1 MEGNAKVTDDS
12 PRTSLLG
19 EMAHGTLRGAIGA
32 TAMTGIRTFTVES
45 GLVEQSPPQAIA
57 NQRRAHKL
65 LKRIPRKRRVAAIE
79 LFHWGYGAAGGTIF
93 GMLPESVRGR
103 LWVGPLYG
111 TLIWLGF
118 EFGLAPLLGLQHAK
132 NLRVGDR
139 IAIASDHLLY
149 GVVLSEMRQ
158 RPQASSTPRVGM

>member
-1 MEGNAKVTDDS
+1 MERNAGVDQES
-12 PRTSLLG
+12 PRASLLG
-19 EMAHGTLRGAIGA
+19 EMAHATLRGAIGA

-65 LKRIPRKRRVAAIE
+65 LKRIPRERRVAAIE
-79 LFHWGYGAAGGTIF
+79 LVHWGYGAVGGTIF

-103 LWVGPLYG
+103 LWAGPLYG
-111 TLIWLGF
+111 MLIWVGF
-118 EFGLAPLLGLQHAK
+118 EFGIAPLLGLQHAK

-139 IAIASDHLLY
+139 LAIASDHLLY
-149 GVVLSEMRQ
+149 GVVLSEMRH
-158 RPQASSTPRVGM
+158 RP